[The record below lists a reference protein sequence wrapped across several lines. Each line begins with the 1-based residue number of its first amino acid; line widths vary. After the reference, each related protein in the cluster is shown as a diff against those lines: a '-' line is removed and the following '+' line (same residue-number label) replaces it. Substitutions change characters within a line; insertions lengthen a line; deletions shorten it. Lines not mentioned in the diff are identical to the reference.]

1 MSKKL
6 NPFKSVRVRLFLVL
20 SLIIIGI
27 IIFLILVNNFV
38 FGQFYL
44 YSKRNALKSVYI
56 TVNDY
61 YNNEQGDLSNELE
74 KMAIK
79 NNFDIAEDDL
89 IFTSTYSNK
98 NLDMLKKII
107 EVHL

>member
-61 YNNEQGDLSNELE
+61 YNNNEQGDLSNEL
-74 KMAIK
+74 
-79 NNFDIAEDDL
+79 
-89 IFTSTYSNK
+89 
-98 NLDMLKKII
+98 
-107 EVHL
+107 